1 MEIKVIY
8 RDNCAGTVKDYLL
21 EGLLRDG
28 VISAFWRTGGWVSV
42 DRDPIRQ
49 GKGDYAGP
57 ERRRRGTIATY
68 FG

>member
-1 MEIKVIY
+1 MEIRVIY
-8 RDNCAGTVKDYLL
+8 RDNCVGRVKDYLL

-28 VISAFWRTGGWVSV
+28 AISAFWRASGWVDV

-57 ERRRRGTIATY
+57 ERRRREAIATY